1 MYVFTPFIGFVIHWM
16 ISLSIPLLNASAES
30 RTKKAEKRANSRRND
45 VIWYSRGTP
54 KAIASSLLYRWRRT
68 NNNISLCIYIYPYLN
83 KEIPQ
88 SLRHRIISQVLFSYE
103 ISLASWRY
111 FPADTYSRSNGDA
124 ISSSNTLYID
134 HDYFIFLQLFLLFF
148 FSLLFF
154 ICLFVCF
161 SEGALVFLG
170 SFSIS
175 LIVILFIYWLCD
187 DEARLIAT
195 KSEIVKILVSSGEK
209 WKHRHLHTKNMIY
222 KNSPTISEQ

>member
-1 MYVFTPFIGFVIHWM
+1 M
-16 ISLSIPLLNASAES
+16 ISLSIPFLLNASAES

-54 KAIASSLLYRWRRT
+54 KAIASSLLYRWCRT

-148 FSLLFF
+148 SLCCFLF
-154 ICLFVCF
+154 IYLFVC
-161 SEGALVFLG
+161 
-170 SFSIS
+170 
-175 LIVILFIYWLCD
+175 LFF
-187 DEARLIAT
+187 
-195 KSEIVKILVSSGEK
+195 
-209 WKHRHLHTKNMIY
+209 
-222 KNSPTISEQ
+222 

>member
-1 MYVFTPFIGFVIHWM
+1 VTKYQSTRICIHLNKKPHKCTSDNTLNIHSFLIMSMYVFTPFIGFVIHWM
-16 ISLSIPLLNASAES
+16 ISLSIPFLLNASAES

-54 KAIASSLLYRWRRT
+54 KAIASSLLYRWCRT

-148 FSLLFF
+148 SLYCFLF
-154 ICLFVCF
+154 IYLFVCLF
-161 SEGALVFLG
+161 FWRGLG
-170 SFSIS
+170 F
-175 LIVILFIYWLCD
+175 F
-187 DEARLIAT
+187 
-195 KSEIVKILVSSGEK
+195 
-209 WKHRHLHTKNMIY
+209 
-222 KNSPTISEQ
+222 